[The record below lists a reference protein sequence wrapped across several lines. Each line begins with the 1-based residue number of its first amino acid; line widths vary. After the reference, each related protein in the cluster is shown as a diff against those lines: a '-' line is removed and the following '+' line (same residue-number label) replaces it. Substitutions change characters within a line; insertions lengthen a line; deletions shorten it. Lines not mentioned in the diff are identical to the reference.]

1 MTKYYRFISQKE
13 LNTLKKD
20 KIVINKDKGKP
31 LFFLKENP
39 TVYILPDSLNYNID
53 IKELLQSDYP
63 KFENFTK
70 ELFQSYMIGTTS
82 TDYLIE
88 IDIKNIPSMYNL
100 GWYYY
105 DEDNEI
111 CIIENCLYHY
121 KLDDVTNIY
130 KGDFCDWQNIES
142 IQLNKNSKLNKIIQD
157 FTTKFLKS

>member
-1 MTKYYRFISQKE
+1 MTKYYRFISKEE
-13 LNTLKKD
+13 LNTLQKD

-39 TVYILPDSLNYNID
+39 TVYILPNSLNYNID
-53 IKELLQSDYP
+53 IEKLFQSDYP

-105 DEDNEI
+105 DEENEI
-111 CIIENCLYHY
+111 CIIENCLYRY

-130 KGDFCDWQNIES
+130 KGNFYDWQHIKS
-142 IQLNKNSKLNKIIQD
+142 IY
-157 FTTKFLKS
+157 LKEKTS

>member
-1 MTKYYRFISQKE
+1 MTKYYRFISQEE

-105 DEDNEI
+105 
-111 CIIENCLYHY
+111 
-121 KLDDVTNIY
+121 
-130 KGDFCDWQNIES
+130 G
-142 IQLNKNSKLNKIIQD
+142 QLPP
-157 FTTKFLKS
+157 TKVGGL

>member
-1 MTKYYRFISQKE
+1 MTKYYRFISQEE
-13 LNTLKKD
+13 LNILKKD

-39 TVYILPDSLNYNID
+39 TVYIPPDSLNYNID

-121 KLDDVTNIY
+121 KIDDVTNIY

-142 IQLNKNSKLNKIIQD
+142 VQLNKNSKLNKIIQD
-157 FTTKFLKS
+157 FTTKFSKS

>member
-1 MTKYYRFISQKE
+1 MTKYYRFISKEE
-13 LNTLKKD
+13 LNTLQTD

-39 TVYILPDSLNYNID
+39 TVYILPNSLNYNID
-53 IKELLQSDYP
+53 IEKLFQSDYP

-105 DEDNEI
+105 DEENEI
-111 CIIENCLYHY
+111 CIIENCLYRY

-130 KGDFCDWQNIES
+130 KGNFYDWQHIKS
-142 IQLNKNSKLNKIIQD
+142 IY
-157 FTTKFLKS
+157 LKEKTS